1 MQLVK
6 SNVTLDVYSSCE
18 VYGKDFAEKNDSQY
32 QGLYDQAKQ
41 LKNVN
46 YIGYKPNSYIKEH
59 LKDYQMFVYPSI
71 WEETSCI
78 SAIESMAA
86 GLYCML
92 TDLGALY
99 ETCAEYAL
107 YIPYDNDYRALS
119 QKFAYA
125 IDAVIPTLSDPSL
138 HEHLMLQ
145 SEYAR
150 KYYGWS
156 KQSINWKRTL
166 EGLINAKQ

>member
-1 MQLVK
+1 
-6 SNVTLDVYSSCE
+6 
-18 VYGKDFAEKNDSQY
+18 
-32 QGLYDQAKQ
+32 
-41 LKNVN
+41 
-46 YIGYKPNSYIKEH
+46 
-59 LKDYQMFVYPSI
+59 MFVYPSI

-125 IDAVIPTLSDPSL
+125 IDAVVPLLSDPSL

-150 KYYGWS
+150 KYYDWS
-156 KQSINWKRTL
+156 KQALNWKRTL
-166 EGLINAKQ
+166 EGLTNGK

>member
-1 MQLVK
+1 
-6 SNVTLDVYSSCE
+6 
-18 VYGKDFAEKNDSQY
+18 
-32 QGLYDQAKQ
+32 
-41 LKNVN
+41 
-46 YIGYKPNSYIKEH
+46 
-59 LKDYQMFVYPSI
+59 
-71 WEETSCI
+71 
-78 SAIESMAA
+78 MAA
-86 GLYCML
+86 GLYCVL

-107 YIPYDNDYRALS
+107 YIPFDNNYKALS

-125 IDAVIPTLSDPSL
+125 IDAVVPTLSDPSL

-156 KQSINWKRTL
+156 KQAINWKLTL
-166 EGLINAKQ
+166 EGLLNAK